1 LVIAM
6 KCTNLRSFRIRG
18 DKGSIVLEAALVMP
32 LFLGFVIALITLMR
46 ICIIEAAFDHALSD
60 LTKQT
65 AAHMYAIE
73 LMYDE
78 ALSTEAGI
86 QIVQHVERIKE
97 SRDGMLGAENW
108 VADYAAFVPDPI
120 LDLVAFE
127 KRHRE
132 NIEQLTERTMYASLN
147 KVFRPILILYTDSGV
162 GGKKWVSPHQ
172 VNVTKVLFPDL
183 KNKDEAYF
191 GIEAEYR
198 VNLFIPFFQKHVV
211 LKARAYERAWVG
223 TK

>member
-1 LVIAM
+1 M
-6 KCTNLRSFRIRG
+6 KCPNLRSCRISG
-18 DKGSIVLEAALVMP
+18 NEGSIVLEAALVMP
-32 LFLGFVIALITLMR
+32 MFLAFIIALISLMR

-73 LMYDE
+73 LIYDE
-78 ALSTEAGI
+78 AHSTEAG
-86 QIVQHVERIKE
+86 QQVFQHLERIKE
-97 SRDGMLGAENW
+97 ARNGVLEAEDW
-108 VADYAAFVPDPI
+108 VADYALFVPDPI

-132 NIEQLTERTMYASLN
+132 NIEQSAERQMYASLN
-147 KVFRPILILYTDSGV
+147 KIFRPLVAWYTDTGVSGD
-162 GGKKWVSPHQ
+162 KWINPYQ
-172 VNVTKVLFPDL
+172 VNVTKVMFPDFR
-183 KNKDEAYF
+183 NKDEAYF

-198 VNLFIPFFQKHVV
+198 VNLFIPFFQTHVI

-223 TK
+223 MK